1 MNLFTDRTPLG
12 ERESLSQNTE
22 CICYKL
28 AENIKHAS
36 SAELSPALGQNVELT
51 QPVSHWNIIY
61 YETTM
66 CGILIEHREWIT
78 VYFNNCVEERY
89 R

>member
-22 CICYKL
+22 HICYKL

-36 SAELSPALGQNVELT
+36 SAELSPALGQNLKLT
-51 QPVSHWNIIY
+51 QPIPHRNIIY
-61 YETTM
+61 SETAT
-66 CGILIEHREWIT
+66 CGILIEQRMNYCI
-78 VYFNNCVEERY
+78 FQ
-89 R
+89 